1 MGIRHSILA
10 FIGFMTAVTFS
21 GAARAADLPSSDDQM
36 ARLADTLSHVGA
48 SATLTASAAEK
59 FGLGNQNYPEKFVEI
74 SKSDGTLRTIEVVS
88 DGEKNH
94 IFFSEKTRAE
104 LITVHSASDGEF
116 IMGFQR
122 SNDSDDGQEL
132 SGNQGRTFLETEK
145 AYWLIWLAA
154 KGQ

>member
-1 MGIRHSILA
+1 MGTRHSILA
-10 FIGFMTAVTFS
+10 LIGFITAVTLS
-21 GAARAADLPSSDDQM
+21 GAARAADLVSSDDQM

-59 FGLGNQNYPEKFVEI
+59 FGLGNQDYPEKFVEI

-88 DGEKNH
+88 DGEGNH

-104 LITVHSASDGEF
+104 LITVHSGSAGEF

-122 SNDSDDGQEL
+122 QNDSDDGQEL